1 MSQRQT
7 LAHLHEE
14 LRNIEILDRIHDYA
28 TGEDS
33 SQRAAYVIR
42 QLRRK
47 QIQVDIGKLSKSG
60 LTKFDWVA
68 RAIVFVCAF
77 SYAMLYLLFK

>member
-1 MSQRQT
+1 MSQRRT
-7 LAHLHEE
+7 LALLHEE

-28 TGEDS
+28 KEEDS
-33 SQRAAYVIR
+33 NQRAAYVIR

-47 QIQVDIGKLSKSG
+47 QIQVDMRRLSKSE

-77 SYAMLYLLFK
+77 SYVMLYFLFK